1 MSKTETTADP
11 PRSADPEA
19 GQLKQLLAKLREQ
32 EASAAARGDAIL
44 AALDRLQADIAA
56 MARTQAETRT
66 SVETATRGF
75 LSLQAIVVN
84 SLPSRLLRL
93 TQDHVILLREKAPSA
108 KVRLIS
114 AFKSGLINL
123 REGETLDVM
132 DNRVRVHGSSMD
144 LALVVSVDSDVDV
157 IVQRLVDEQVQE
169 LARLEEAKVRA
180 EAQAHLQA
188 IEAQAADLRARAGG

>member
-32 EASAAARGDAIL
+32 EVAAAARGDAIL
-44 AALDRLQADIAA
+44 AAIDRLQADIAA

-84 SLPSRLLRL
+84 ALPSRLLRL
-93 TQDHVILLREKAPSA
+93 TQDHVTLLREKAPSA

>member
-84 SLPSRLLRL
+84 ALPSRLLRL
-93 TQDHVILLREKAPSA
+93 TQDHVTLLREKAPSA

-169 LARLEEAKVRA
+169 LARLEDAKVRA

-188 IEAQAADLRARAGG
+188 IEAQAADLRARAG

>member
-84 SLPSRLLRL
+84 ALPSRLLRL
-93 TQDHVILLREKAPSA
+93 TQDHVTLLREKAPSA

-114 AFKSGLINL
+114 AFRSGLINL

>member
-84 SLPSRLLRL
+84 ALPSRLLRL

-188 IEAQAADLRARAGG
+188 IEAQAADLRARAG

>member
-84 SLPSRLLRL
+84 ALPSRLLRL

>member
-44 AALDRLQADIAA
+44 AALDRLQADITA

-84 SLPSRLLRL
+84 ALPSRLLRL

>member
-32 EASAAARGDAIL
+32 EAAAAARGDAIL
-44 AALDRLQADIAA
+44 AALERLHADVAA
-56 MARTQAETRT
+56 LARTQAETRA

-84 SLPSRLLRL
+84 ALPSRLLRL
-93 TQDHVILLREKAPSA
+93 TQDHVTLLREKAPTA

-132 DNRVRVHGSSMD
+132 DNRVRVHGSAMD
-144 LALVVSVDSDVDV
+144 LALVVSVDSDVDT

-180 EAQAHLQA
+180 ENQAHLA
-188 IEAQAADLRARAGG
+188 SIEAQAAELRARAG

>member
-11 PRSADPEA
+11 PRSADPEG

-32 EASAAARGDAIL
+32 EAAVAARSDAIL
-44 AALDRLQADIAA
+44 AALERLHTDVAA
-56 MARTQAETRT
+56 LARTQAETRT

-84 SLPSRLLRL
+84 ALPSRLLRL
-93 TQDHVILLREKAPSA
+93 TQDHVTLLREKAPSA

-132 DNRVRVHGSSMD
+132 DNRVRVHGSAMD

-169 LARLEEAKVRA
+169 LARLEEAKLRA
-180 EAQAHLQA
+180 ETQAHLA
-188 IEAQAADLRARAGG
+188 SIEAQAAELRARAG

>member
-84 SLPSRLLRL
+84 ALPSRLLRL

-169 LARLEEAKVRA
+169 LARLEDAKVRA

>member
-84 SLPSRLLRL
+84 ALPSRLLRL

-169 LARLEEAKVRA
+169 LARLEDAKVRA

-188 IEAQAADLRARAGG
+188 IEAQAADLRARAG

>member
-19 GQLKQLLAKLREQ
+19 GQLKQLLAKLRVQ

-84 SLPSRLLRL
+84 ALPSRLLRL

>member
-1 MSKTETTADP
+1 
-11 PRSADPEA
+11 
-19 GQLKQLLAKLREQ
+19 
-32 EASAAARGDAIL
+32 
-44 AALDRLQADIAA
+44 

-84 SLPSRLLRL
+84 ALPSRLLRL

>member
-32 EASAAARGDAIL
+32 EAAAAARADAIL
-44 AALDRLQADIAA
+44 AALDRLQADVAA
-56 MARTQAETRT
+56 LARTQDETRT

-84 SLPSRLLRL
+84 ALPSRLLRL
-93 TQDHVILLREKAPSA
+93 TQDHVALLREKAPTA

-114 AFKSGLINL
+114 AFRSGLINL

-132 DNRVRVHGSSMD
+132 DNRVRVHGSAMD

-180 EAQAHLQA
+180 EAQARLQA
-188 IEAQAADLRARAGG
+188 IEAQAAELRAHAGG